1 MEGRVRVRVRG
12 GVRGRGRVR
21 GGGRGR
27 VGVADL
33 VEPDGGEDEE
43 ELDEDGAEGQ
53 HAAHQDGKDVL
64 HVPRLVRVRGSAACM
79 YHAWLGVRG
88 SAACTSPAHMH
99 THTNEGVRCAVCGV
113 QRVRCAVCGV
123 RCAVCGACVCAAP
136 LLRYR
141 GGWPLATTA
150 RLLGYGAW
158 DEVGLRRVLD
168 GVPLVPQVGAR
179 ECEGY
184 RDPEPEHEQREHGA
198 EGDGA
203 RRPD

>member
-64 HVPRLVRVRGSAACM
+64 HVPRLVRVRGSAAC
-79 YHAWLGVRG
+79 
-88 SAACTSPAHMH
+88 TSPAHMH
-99 THTNEGVRCAVCGV
+99 THTNEGVRCAVCCV
-113 QRVRCAVCGV
+113 LCAVCGV
-123 RCAVCGACVCAAP
+123 RCAARACVPRRCS
-136 LLRYR
+136 
-141 GGWPLATTA
+141 GT
-150 RLLGYGAW
+150 
-158 DEVGLRRVLD
+158 EVG
-168 GVPLVPQVGAR
+168 G
-179 ECEGY
+179 
-184 RDPEPEHEQREHGA
+184 H
-198 EGDGA
+198 
-203 RRPD
+203 